1 MFFISFSVHLSPL
14 SLNFYLSR
22 IHSHLVP
29 SLFYLTDNQLNS
41 LKCEYQRRCRGV
53 REDTERR
60 RERRRGANP
69 LRDTNAAEE
78 EVSVGDVTAN
88 DSASK
93 NMATSVV
100 L

>member
-1 MFFISFSVHLSPL
+1 MHLSPL
-14 SLNFYLSR
+14 SLNLYLSR
-22 IHSHLVP
+22 IHSDLVP
-29 SLFYLTDNQLNS
+29 QLFDLTDNQLNL

-53 REDTERR
+53 REDSKRR

-78 EVSVGDVTAN
+78 EVSVDDVTAN

-93 NMATSVV
+93 NNATSVV

>member
-1 MFFISFSVHLSPL
+1 MFFISLSVHLSPL
-14 SLNFYLSR
+14 SLNLYPSR
-22 IHSHLVP
+22 IHSDFVP
-29 SLFYLTDNQLNS
+29 ELFYLTDNQLN
-41 LKCEYQRRCRGV
+41 CEYQRRCRGV

-88 DSASK
+88 DSVSK
-93 NMATSVV
+93 NNATSVV